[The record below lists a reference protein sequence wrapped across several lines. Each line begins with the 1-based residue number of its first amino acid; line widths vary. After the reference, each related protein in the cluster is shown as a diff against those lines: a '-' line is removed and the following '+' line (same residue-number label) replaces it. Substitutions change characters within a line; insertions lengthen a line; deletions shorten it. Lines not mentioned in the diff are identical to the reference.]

1 VGYQITTQGAMPL
14 FKHPLLTTNMNPS
27 NTYRMADIYLAALRS
42 YLQQGTPSD
51 TRAAH
56 DLGSQALASGL
67 DTLDL
72 ARIHD
77 QTLLTLLAESPSSVP
92 PEDLTRRAEVFFT
105 EAIMPIEG
113 THRLALE
120 AATDMQQASS
130 SLERRTLDLADSRR
144 VLREQIA
151 GRRIAEDALRIN
163 EDASSQLLKDSR
175 MLEEHLQGM
184 ARKVL
189 SANEAERRKMSLQLN
204 DEIVQSLLAINLRML
219 ALKKEVADNHADL
232 TREIAVTQRLVED
245 SAQIIRHLA
254 DEFSI

>member
-1 VGYQITTQGAMPL
+1 
-14 FKHPLLTTNMNPS
+14 MNPS
-27 NTYRMADIYLAALRS
+27 HTKRVADIYLAALRS
-42 YLQQGTPSD
+42 YLAHGAPPD

-56 DLGSQALASGL
+56 DPGAQALASGL

-72 ARIHD
+72 AKILDHA
-77 QTLLTLLAESPSSVP
+77 LLALLADLPLSIT

>member
-1 VGYQITTQGAMPL
+1 MPL
-14 FKHPLLTTNMNPS
+14 FRHPLLTTNMNPS
-27 NTYRMADIYLAALRS
+27 NTHRMADIYLAALRS
-42 YLQQGTPSD
+42 YLQHGPPPD

-92 PEDLTRRAEVFFT
+92 PEDLTRRTDVFFT

>member
-1 VGYQITTQGAMPL
+1 
-14 FKHPLLTTNMNPS
+14 MNPS
-27 NTYRMADIYLAALRS
+27 NTHRMADIYLAALRS
-42 YLQQGTPSD
+42 YLQHGTPSD

-77 QTLLTLLAESPSSVP
+77 QALLTLLAESPSSVP

-219 ALKKEVADNHADL
+219 ALKMEVADNHADL

>member
-1 VGYQITTQGAMPL
+1 MPL
-14 FKHPLLTTNMNPS
+14 FRHPLLTTNMNPS
-27 NTYRMADIYLAALRS
+27 NTHRMADIYLAALRS
-42 YLQQGTPSD
+42 YLQHGTPSD

-72 ARIHD
+72 AKIHD
-77 QTLLTLLAESPSSVP
+77 QTLLTLLTESPSSVP

-144 VLREQIA
+144 VLQEQIA

-163 EDASSQLLKDSR
+163 EDSSSQLLKDSR

-184 ARKVL
+184 IRKVL
-189 SANEAERRKMSLQLN
+189 SATETERKKMSHHLN
-204 DEIVQSLLAINLRML
+204 DDIAQTLLSINLRML
-219 ALKKEVADNHADL
+219 ALKKDAAANHAEL
-232 TREIAVTQRLVED
+232 TLEIAATQRLVDD
-245 SAQIIRHLA
+245 SAILMRQLA
-254 DEFSI
+254 HEFSTPHER

>member
-1 VGYQITTQGAMPL
+1 
-14 FKHPLLTTNMNPS
+14 MNPS
-27 NTYRMADIYLAALRS
+27 NTHRMADIYLAALRS
-42 YLQQGTPSD
+42 YLQHGTPSD

-72 ARIHD
+72 AKIHD
-77 QTLLTLLAESPSSVP
+77 QTLLTLLTESPSSVP

>member
-1 VGYQITTQGAMPL
+1 MPL

-27 NTYRMADIYLAALRS
+27 NTHRMADIYLAALRS

-77 QTLLTLLAESPSSVP
+77 QALLTLLAESPSSVP

>member
-1 VGYQITTQGAMPL
+1 MPL
-14 FKHPLLTTNMNPS
+14 FRHPLLTTNMNPS
-27 NTYRMADIYLAALRS
+27 NTHRMADIYLAALRS
-42 YLQQGTPSD
+42 YLQHGPPPD

-72 ARIHD
+72 AKIHD
-77 QTLLTLLAESPSSVP
+77 QAMQTLLSKNSSADTRAE
-92 PEDLTRRAEVFFT
+92 LTRRAEVFFA
-105 EAIMPIEG
+105 EAIVPVEG
-113 THRLALE
+113 THRIALE
-120 AATDMQQASS
+120 ASASLKQLYAN
-130 SLERRTLDLADSRR
+130 LEQRTSDLADSKN
-144 VLREQIA
+144 VLLEQIA
-151 GRRIAEDALRIN
+151 VRRKSEDSLRIS
-163 EDASSQLLKDSR
+163 EEASSQLLKDSR
-175 MLEEHLQGM
+175 VLEKHLQDM

-204 DEIVQSLLAINLRML
+204 DEIAQSLLAINLRML
-219 ALKKEVADNHADL
+219 ALKKEVSANHTDL

>member
-1 VGYQITTQGAMPL
+1 MPL

-27 NTYRMADIYLAALRS
+27 NTHRMADIYLAALRS

-77 QTLLTLLAESPSSVP
+77 QALLTLLAESPSSVP

-144 VLREQIA
+144 VLQEQIA

>member
-1 VGYQITTQGAMPL
+1 MPL
-14 FKHPLLTTNMNPS
+14 FRHPLLTTNMNPS
-27 NTYRMADIYLAALRS
+27 HTKRVADIYLAALRS
-42 YLQQGTPSD
+42 YLAHGAPPD

-56 DLGSQALASGL
+56 DPGAQALASGL

-72 ARIHD
+72 AKIHD
-77 QTLLTLLAESPSSVP
+77 HALLTLLADLPLSIT

-151 GRRIAEDALRIN
+151 GRRIAEDSLRIN

-219 ALKKEVADNHADL
+219 ALKKEVSANHADL

>member
-1 VGYQITTQGAMPL
+1 MPL

-27 NTYRMADIYLAALRS
+27 NTHRMADIYLAALRS

-72 ARIHD
+72 AKIHD
-77 QTLLTLLAESPSSVP
+77 QTLLTLLTESPSSVP

>member
-1 VGYQITTQGAMPL
+1 MPL

>member
-1 VGYQITTQGAMPL
+1 
-14 FKHPLLTTNMNPS
+14 MNPS
-27 NTYRMADIYLAALRS
+27 HTKRVADIYLAALRS
-42 YLQQGTPSD
+42 YLAHGAPPD

-56 DLGSQALASGL
+56 DPGAQALASGL

-72 ARIHD
+72 AKIHD
-77 QTLLTLLAESPSSVP
+77 HALLALLADLPLSIT

-120 AATDMQQASS
+120 AATDLQQASS

>member
-1 VGYQITTQGAMPL
+1 
-14 FKHPLLTTNMNPS
+14 
-27 NTYRMADIYLAALRS
+27 
-42 YLQQGTPSD
+42 
-51 TRAAH
+51 
-56 DLGSQALASGL
+56 
-67 DTLDL
+67 
-72 ARIHD
+72 
-77 QTLLTLLAESPSSVP
+77 
-92 PEDLTRRAEVFFT
+92 VFFT

>member
-1 VGYQITTQGAMPL
+1 MPL
-14 FKHPLLTTNMNPS
+14 FRHPLLTTNMNPS
-27 NTYRMADIYLAALRS
+27 NTHRMADIYLAALRS

-92 PEDLTRRAEVFFT
+92 PEDLTRRTDVFFT

>member
-1 VGYQITTQGAMPL
+1 MPL

-27 NTYRMADIYLAALRS
+27 NTHRMADIYLAALRS